1 MVFQLVVSVC
11 SIFVLLKAWKSYRKK
26 NVRFTT
32 FILWAVLWIGMIF
45 VVWQP
50 QLTDR
55 VAGFLQVG
63 RGADAVLYLSLLV
76 IFYLFFRIFVALE
89 RVDQQL
95 TTVVRE
101 LAIIDKKSKRPL

>member
-1 MVFQLVVSVC
+1 MVFQIVVSVC
-11 SIFVLLKAWKSYRKK
+11 SAFVLLKAFKSYRRK

-32 FILWAVLWIGMIF
+32 FILWAVVWLGMIV

-55 VAGFLQVG
+55 VAGLLQVG
-63 RGADAVLYLSLLV
+63 RGADAVFYLSLLV
-76 IFYLFFRIFVALE
+76 IFYLFFRTFVALE
-89 RVDQQL
+89 RIDQQL

-101 LAIIDKKSKRPL
+101 IAIIDKKSK